1 MEIKSTPTIVNKSS
15 AELFNY
21 LDNLQNFSHLMPPS
35 VEKFEVDGESFVF
48 GIKGMPEIRLVIKE
62 KIANSKFVLGAASS
76 KLDFSLATFIDEKSE
91 NESEVQVVFQG
102 DLNPM
107 MAMMLK
113 KPLTKFMDG
122 LSQQLAQL

>member
-1 MEIKSTPTIVNKSS
+1 MEIKSKSTQVNKSPE
-15 AELFNY
+15 ALFEY
-21 LDNLQNFSHLMPPS
+21 LDNLQNFKHLMPPS

-62 KIANSKFVLGAASS
+62 RIPYSKFVLAAASS
-76 KLDFSLATFIDEKSE
+76 KLDFSLATLIERTGVE
-91 NESEVQVVFQG
+91 NSEVEVVFQG
-102 DLNPM
+102 DINPM

-122 LSQQLAQL
+122 LSDQLGKL